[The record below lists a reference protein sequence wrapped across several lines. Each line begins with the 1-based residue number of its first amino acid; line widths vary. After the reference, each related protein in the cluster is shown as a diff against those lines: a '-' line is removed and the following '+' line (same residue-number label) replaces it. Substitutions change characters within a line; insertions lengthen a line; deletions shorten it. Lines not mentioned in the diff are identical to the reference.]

1 MKFSEYISGQNSI
14 SMNEGLIDSI
24 KGFFKR
30 LFSLE
35 TQQDRIV
42 KAAKEWLKAS
52 VKADVYR
59 IIERVY
65 EYSDWGQDAISGLKK
80 IAKKYNF
87 SLADSKVAMA
97 IKVPKAV
104 EKKIEDFIKSED
116 GTLNLDD
123 WEPTEDEV
131 KEIRGWFYPGGVGIS
146 IGFELVHSGS
156 FKTQDYLKLAKEVER
171 SFASIIKGARA
182 GGDSNRR
189 THQNVEVATKDGVIY
204 GRVTLEN

>member
-1 MKFSEYISGQNSI
+1 MKFSEYILDQNSAVV
-14 SMNEGLIDSI
+14 NEGLIDSI

-35 TQQDRIV
+35 TSQDKVI
-42 KAAKEWLKAS
+42 KAARDWLKAS
-52 VKADVYR
+52 VKNDVFE
-59 IIERVY
+59 ILERVY
-65 EYSDWGQDAISGLKK
+65 EYSEWGEDAISALKK

-87 SLADSKVAMA
+87 SMSDSKVAMA

-104 EKKIEDFIKSED
+104 EKKIEDYVKNDIPIDLS
-116 GTLNLDD
+116 D

-131 KEIRGWFYPGGVGIS
+131 EEIRGWFYPNKIGIA

-156 FKTQDYLKLAKEVER
+156 FKTQDYLKLAKEVEN
-171 SFASIIKGARA
+171 SFAKILKGARG

-189 THQNVEVATKDGVIY
+189 TWQNVKVTTQDGVIY
-204 GRVTLEN
+204 GQVIIEN